1 MELKALIDELQ
12 QLGEKGDGLWPFIKW
27 PGRTIIDSERF
38 FELTDRI
45 KAVLP
50 EEVQT
55 ADEITRNRERIL
67 QEAHEERAKILNAAK
82 EQAALLV
89 SNDRIVREAEA
100 RAEEIVRQAQVEA
113 QSIRDE
119 ADRYAQEVID
129 RMAGYTQRVLATIEK
144 TRQLMAERMAVS
156 EAAQAQTE
164 EAAEEDSQA

>member
-12 QLGEKGDGLWPFIKW
+12 QLGEKGDGIWPFFKW
-27 PGRTIIDSERF
+27 PGNTIIESERF

-67 QEAHEERAKILNAAK
+67 AEAHEERAKILNAAK

-89 SNDRIVREAEA
+89 SNDRVVREAEA
-100 RAEEIVRQAQVEA
+100 RAEEIIRQAQVEA
-113 QSIRDE
+113 QGVRDD
-119 ADRYAQEVID
+119 ADRYAQDVID
-129 RMAGYTQRVLATIEK
+129 RLAGYTQRVLATVEK
-144 TRQLMAERMAVS
+144 ARQLMAERMSAS
-156 EAAQAQTE
+156 EAAQGDIE
-164 EAAEEDSQA
+164 KGAASEPG